1 MADYLDYLEDSP
13 DVVASKDKLS
23 RIIVIAI
30 YLGIWAIALMVFWF
44 FTRGSDAMGYVFVF
58 LWVVLPATTFA
69 LSLVIGKNDYW
80 GRAKWVSPVVFGV
93 MYMLAGYATL
103 SAANMAAF
111 NKVTMPEFAMI
122 PVGAII
128 SVVGLG
134 IGVVSHHMKLK
145 SKTKK

>member
-1 MADYLDYLEDSP
+1 MADYLDYLEDRP

-23 RIIVIAI
+23 RIIVIAT
-30 YLGIWAIALMVFWF
+30 YLGIWAITLMVFWF
-44 FTRGSDAMGYVFVF
+44 FTRGSDAMGYALVFM
-58 LWVVLPATTFA
+58 WVVLPTTTFA
-69 LSLVIGKNDYW
+69 LSLVIGKNNYW
-80 GRAKWVSPVVFGV
+80 GKAKWVSPVVFGV

-134 IGVVSHHMKLK
+134 IGVILNHRKLK
-145 SKTKK
+145 NN